1 MGYLAKLNEKIM
13 ILYRMLG
20 KIYPKLSISLL
31 SLILAYL
38 ILYSFYESTLINV
51 HMIIYAIFAFYY
63 IILSLS
69 IYNETRRVYRESFIY
84 SILAIGLTYNLF
96 LIGLFYLLKM
106 VSLHIIS
113 IIILILSILPILGYL
128 SLNFFRIK
136 ITIDYR
142 QITFRPTFIS
152 FQPAILLLALILV
165 CILEILGYH
174 ELIIHFP
181 LLLASALIIRLLEF
195 RSKKEDVSVFGSKVY
210 DVFKYIIEHKK
221 GPLIVLVESRSKKNI
236 SYESIS
242 DLLKKYINLGNK
254 GIVEF
259 VFSDSIK
266 ATSINGNNHGKIL
279 PPVIIRYEEQ
289 YIYENVFRR
298 LTSVIDK
305 IKNDLSND
313 NNGLVFILRTS
324 ILEQLPGPFP
334 LKYLWFR
341 TLVDLLDEKDT
352 LILINDTPGKSSL
365 GPIEYFISFVIHI
378 D

>member
-13 ILYRMLG
+13 IIYRMLG
-20 KIYPKLSISLL
+20 KIYPKLSILLL
-31 SLILAYL
+31 SLILVYL
-38 ILYSFYESTLINV
+38 ILFSFYESALINV
-51 HMIIYAIFAFYY
+51 YTIIYAIFAFYY

-69 IYNETRRVYRESFIY
+69 IYNETRGVYRESFIY
-84 SILAIGLTYNLF
+84 SILAIGLTYSLF
-96 LIGLFYLLKM
+96 LIGLFYLIKM

-113 IIILILSILPILGYL
+113 IIILMLSILPILGYL
-128 SLNFFRIK
+128 SLNFFKIK

-152 FQPAILLLALILV
+152 IQPAILLLAVILV

-174 ELIIHFP
+174 ELIIHLP

-195 RSKKEDVSVFGSKVY
+195 RSKKEDITVFGSKVY

-221 GPLIVLVESRSKKNI
+221 GPLIVLVESRSKKNV
-236 SYESIS
+236 SYKSIS

-254 GIVEF
+254 GVVEF

-266 ATSINGNNHGKIL
+266 ATSLNGNDHGKII
-279 PPVIIRYEEQ
+279 PPVIVRYGEQ

-298 LTSVIDK
+298 LTHIIDR
-305 IKNDLSND
+305 IRSDLSND
-313 NNGLVFILRTS
+313 DNGLVFILRTS
-324 ILEQLPGPFP
+324 ILDQLPGSFP

-341 TLVDLLDEKDT
+341 TLIDLLDEKDT

>member
-13 ILYRMLG
+13 VIYRMLG
-20 KIYPKLSISLL
+20 KIYPKLSILLL

-38 ILYSFYESTLINV
+38 ILFSFYESTLINV

-69 IYNETRRVYRESFIY
+69 IYNETRGVYRESFIY

-128 SLNFFRIK
+128 SLNFFQIK